1 MASSMKVAAV
11 QLHCSSDRSNN
22 LARAATAVHSAAQDG
37 AGVVVLPEMF
47 ALLDRPAAMR
57 EVAEPLDGPTL
68 AWAQQL
74 AIDTHCSL
82 IAGSFVERDGD
93 DPTKLFNTSIAVGSD
108 GSLLG
113 RYRKMHLFDVDIEGA
128 RSKESD
134 TFSPGAEPVVVQI
147 HGLRVGLTI
156 CYDLRFPELFRAESL
171 QGADLIVVPSA
182 FTAATGR
189 DHWEPLLRARAI
201 ENQLMVIAP
210 GQWGTSPDGIDRHGH
225 SLIIDAWGRVL
236 ADAGAEGDTIILAEF
251 DAQLQEDLRQR
262 LPALAHRRLDL
273 GIN

>member
-1 MASSMKVAAV
+1 MASAMKVAAV
-11 QLHCSSDRSNN
+11 QLHCSADRSDN
-22 LARAATAVHSAAQDG
+22 LSRAARAIRSAAQDG
-37 AGVVVLPEMF
+37 AGLVVLPELF
-47 ALLDRPAAMR
+47 ATLDRAAAMR
-57 EVAEPLDGPTL
+57 ELGEPLDGPTL

-74 AIDTHCSL
+74 ALDTHCAL
-82 IAGSFVERDGD
+82 IAGSFIERDGN
-93 DPTKLFNTSIAVGSD
+93 DPAKLFNTSIAVGSD

-113 RYRKMHLFDVDIEGA
+113 TYRKIHLFDVDIDGA

-134 TFSPGAEPVVVQI
+134 TFSPGAEPAVVEI
-147 HGLRVGLTI
+147 NGFRVGLTI

-171 QGADLIVVPSA
+171 KGADLVVVPSA
-182 FTAATGR
+182 FTATTGR

-251 DAQLQEDLRQR
+251 DARLQEDLRQR
-262 LPALAHRRLDL
+262 LPALEHRRL
-273 GIN
+273 N